1 MHMVLKVLALLSL
14 SVGSL
19 LAQRIQPSDLWK
31 RTVADADHRLAYGQ
45 DALQF
50 GELRLPKTKGPF
62 PVVVLVHGGCWMDR
76 LPNRDPRDTSFE
88 ALRPLAAAL
97 AEAGVASWNVEYRRV
112 GNPGGGWPGSFLDL
126 AAAVDFLR
134 SVASAHTLD
143 LKRVVIV
150 GHSAGGQLAQ
160 WIGVRGKLPRA
171 SGLYVKDP
179 LPVRAVVNVD
189 GPPDLTAAQP
199 LERNFCPVPG
209 ITSFM
214 GGTPVEHPERYRE
227 GSATALL
234 PTGVPQTIVAGGLL
248 LRAYDLVSSYEAAA
262 KAKGDS
268 VMVLKLEGSGH
279 FDMLAPE
286 GQYGKPVMEAILAL
300 LK

>member
-1 MHMVLKVLALLSL
+1 MLPTGLGLLL
-14 SVGSL
+14 FLVPCL

-31 RTVADADHRLAYGQ
+31 RAVAAADHRLAYGQ

-50 GELRLPKTKGPF
+50 GELRLPKEKRLF

-97 AEAGVASWNVEYRRV
+97 AEAGVATWNVEYRRV
-112 GNPGGGWPGSFLDL
+112 GNAGGGWPGSFLDL

-134 SVASAHTLD
+134 SVASAYHLD
-143 LKRVVIV
+143 LNRVVIV

-160 WIGVRGKLPRA
+160 WIAARGKLPRA

-179 LPVRAVVNVD
+179 LPVKAVVNVD
-189 GPPDLTAAQP
+189 GPPDLAAAQP

-209 ITSFM
+209 ITDFM
-214 GGTPVEHPERYRE
+214 GGSPAEHPERYRE
-227 GSATALL
+227 GSAGALL

-248 LRAYDLVSSYEAAA
+248 LRAYELVSAYEAAA
-262 KAKGDS
+262 KDKGES
-268 VMVLKLEGSGH
+268 VTVLKLEGSGH

-286 GQYGKPVMEAILAL
+286 GQYGKKVVEAIWAL
-300 LK
+300 VR

>member
-1 MHMVLKVLALLSL
+1 MHMVLKVLALLFL

-19 LAQRIQPSDLWK
+19 LAQRIQPADLWK
-31 RTVADADHRLAYGQ
+31 RVVAAADHRLAYGQ

-97 AEAGVASWNVEYRRV
+97 AEAGVATWNVEYRRV

-134 SVASAHTLD
+134 SVARTYQLD

-160 WIGVRGKLPRA
+160 WIAARGQLTRA
-171 SGLYVKDP
+171 SGVYVKNP
-179 LPVRAVVNVD
+179 LPVKAVVNVD
-189 GPPDLTAAQP
+189 GPPDLAAAQP
-199 LERNFCPVPG
+199 IERNFCPVPG
-209 ITSFM
+209 ITDFM
-214 GGTPVEHPERYRE
+214 GGAPAEQPQRYRE

-248 LRAYDLVSSYEAAA
+248 LRAFDLVSAYEAAA
-262 KAKGDS
+262 TAKGDS
-268 VMVLKLEGSGH
+268 VTVLRLEGSGH

-286 GQYGKPVMEAILAL
+286 GRYGKQVMEAIVAL
-300 LK
+300 LQ

>member
-1 MHMVLKVLALLSL
+1 MVLKALALLFL
-14 SVGSL
+14 CVCSV

-31 RTVADADHRLAYGQ
+31 RPVAVADRRLAYGQ

-50 GELRLPKTKGPF
+50 GELRLPKTKGPYG
-62 PVVVLVHGGCWMDR
+62 VIVLVHGGCWMDR

-97 AEAGVASWNVEYRRV
+97 ADAGVATWNVEYRRV

-134 SVASAHTLD
+134 SIARANQLD
-143 LKRVVIV
+143 LNRIAVV

-160 WIGVRGKLPRA
+160 WIAARRKLPRA
-171 SGLYVKDP
+171 SGVYVKDP
-179 LPVRAVVNVD
+179 LPVKAVVNVD
-189 GPPDLTAAQP
+189 GPPDLAAAQP
-199 LERNFCPVPG
+199 IERNFCPVPG
-209 ITSFM
+209 ITNFM
-214 GGTPVEHPERYRE
+214 GGTPAEQPDRYRE

-248 LRAYDLVSSYEAAA
+248 LRAFDLVSGYEAAA
-262 KAKGDS
+262 TAKGDS
-268 VMVLKLEGSGH
+268 VSVLRLEGSGH

-286 GQYGKPVMEAILAL
+286 SPYGKQVVEAILPL